1 MMFRKLVVVIT
12 ILCMVS
18 CMKRFYT
25 TKRTDSEKLH
35 QLQEPSIHSVVT
47 GEGDTV
53 EFDPPAVL
61 QDTMVVG
68 NTTDSTAV
76 EIPLSQVHYA
86 NIRKIDE
93 LKLLTYLGAGMV
105 GTALG
110 LIASFYLII
119 WLSGHEE
126 F

>member
-1 MMFRKLVVVIT
+1 MG
-12 ILCMVS
+12 
-18 CMKRFYT
+18 RFYT
-25 TKRTDSEKLH
+25 NKRVDPEELKKH
-35 QLQEPSIHSVVT
+35 PEPSIHSIVNFD
-47 GEGDTV
+47 GDTV
-53 EFDPPAVL
+53 GFEPPAVL

-68 NTTDSTAV
+68 NTTDSAAV
-76 EIPLSQVHYA
+76 EIPMSQVHYA

-93 LKLLTYLGAGMV
+93 LKLLAYLGAGIV

-110 LIASFYLII
+110 LIAGFYLII